1 MTEANEMYKDYLMSV
16 VNGDN
21 TETTKTLFNEDGKPI
36 DVYAPLYDLDLET
49 KNSILEELRSI
60 NSMIELEKFAVRI
73 DAMIKRNEKLNELGI

>member
-1 MTEANEMYKDYLMSV
+1 MTEANEMYKDYLISV

-21 TETTKTLFNEDGKPI
+21 TDSTKTLFNEDGTPI

-49 KNSILEELRSI
+49 KNSILEELRTL
-60 NSMIELEKFAVRI
+60 NSTIELEDFAVRI